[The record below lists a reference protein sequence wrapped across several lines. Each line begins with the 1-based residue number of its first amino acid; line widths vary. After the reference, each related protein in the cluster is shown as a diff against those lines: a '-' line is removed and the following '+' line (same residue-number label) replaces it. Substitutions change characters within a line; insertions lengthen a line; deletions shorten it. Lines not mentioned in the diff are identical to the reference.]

1 MEKIFFL
8 YYKHKCFKTS
18 LETRYSFPFQYGKI
32 NAFVTLLNLLGFEDD
47 KLEKKIMFLQRI

>member
-18 LETRYSFPFQYGKI
+18 LETRYFSFQYGKI
-32 NAFVTLLNLLGFEDD
+32 NEFVILLNLLVFKDD
-47 KLEKKIMFLQRI
+47 KLEKKIMFL